1 MKTIIYGA
9 KFGIGFIVGQQVA
22 RVGFLALLR
31 GLMGKEAFYKWF
43 DEHKT
48 K

>member
-1 MKTIIYGA
+1 MKDLIYGV
-9 KFGIGFIVGQQVA
+9 KFGMGFVIGQEVVKFGLVV
-22 RVGFLALLR
+22 LLR
-31 GLMGKEAFYKWF
+31 GLMGKEAFHQWI